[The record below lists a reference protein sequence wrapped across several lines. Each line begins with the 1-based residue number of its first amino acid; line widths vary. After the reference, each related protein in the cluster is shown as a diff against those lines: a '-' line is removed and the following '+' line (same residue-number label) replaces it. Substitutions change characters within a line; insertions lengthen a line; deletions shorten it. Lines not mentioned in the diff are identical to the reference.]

1 VHHARTTSGKEVSVI
16 DAALGAA
23 GFRQNPFRIVPP
35 AEMDNV
41 IWAGDTTII
50 NELLEAARSPR
61 ADALGT
67 SELVVLFGEY
77 GSGKT
82 NALKYLTKIMLQ
94 DGALV
99 AYLVRPSVAD
109 KPTWHDMARSLF
121 TQAFRK
127 EDVAERLS
135 PLRKYVMV
143 EASKRAREDLG
154 EAADTSPDEL
164 EAIKKIKIGMIAGEI
179 LPEAPGFVRFAIDLA
194 QGRKDDNWRYLADKP
209 NAALGKE
216 VSSLY
221 NLPADGLAT
230 DYGATLLL
238 SSLVRVLT
246 FPTPHG
252 VGAGVVCILMDEAEG
267 FLDIPP
273 ASRLSILQGI
283 RELFDACT
291 EHLFMALAAT
301 ASDASE
307 LWGILD
313 TPLMQRLSR
322 QPTQFPQL
330 EPIDAKEFLLGVM
343 DLYRPKGWPGSRE
356 WPFTADGIEAFVQA
370 CPPLI
375 TPRKLLVSAARLIFQ
390 KKIEQVK
397 AGGSVDAEDLFDFN
411 AWGAN

>member
-1 VHHARTTSGKEVSVI
+1 MI

-50 NELLEAARSPR
+50 DDLMEAARSPR

-82 NALKYLTKIMLQ
+82 NALKYLTKEMLQ

-127 EDVAERLS
+127 EDVAERLKK
-135 PLRKYVMV
+135 LRQYVMV
-143 EASKRAREDLG
+143 EALKRAREDLG
-154 EAADTSPDEL
+154 EAADGSPDEL
-164 EAIKKIKIGMIAGEI
+164 EAIRKLKVAQVASEI
-179 LPEAPGFVRFAIDLA
+179 LPEAPGFVAFAIDLA
-194 QGRKDDNWRYLADKP
+194 QGRKNENWSYLADKP
-209 NAALGKE
+209 NTALGKD

-238 SSLVRVLT
+238 SSLVRILT
-246 FPTPHG
+246 YPTPQG
-252 VGAGVVCILMDEAEG
+252 VGAHVVCILMDEAEG

-291 EHLFMALAAT
+291 EHLFVALAAT

-322 QPTQFPQL
+322 QPVQFPQL

-343 DLYRPKGWPGSRE
+343 DLYRPKGYAGTRS
-356 WPFTADGIEAFVQA
+356 WPFTEEGLEAFVQA

-390 KKIEQVK
+390 KKLEQVK
-397 AGGSVDAEDLFDFN
+397 AGQTVDTDDIFDFN